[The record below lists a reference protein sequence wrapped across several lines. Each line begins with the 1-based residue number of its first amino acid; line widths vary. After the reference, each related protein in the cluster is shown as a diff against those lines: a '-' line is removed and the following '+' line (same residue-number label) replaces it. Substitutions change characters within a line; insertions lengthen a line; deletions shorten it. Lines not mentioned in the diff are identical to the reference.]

1 MRIEVITMS
10 ISYKKLW
17 KLLIDKDMTKTQ
29 LREKADIATST
40 LAKLS
45 KDEQVSM
52 DVLLRICKT
61 LDCGLDEIVEISKEA
76 K

>member
-1 MRIEVITMS
+1 MS

-52 DVLLRICKT
+52 DVLLRICNV
-61 LDCGLDEIVEISKEA
+61 LNCDISEIMEVIKESKNV
-76 K
+76 